1 MEADIKKL
9 GGLATV
15 LLSLMIIVGVVFL
28 VGAKWKANIC
38 TAESSTYVYADNA
51 CYNGSLSVN
60 TTGTV
65 TITALTQVGIIETAI
80 VTMLS
85 FLGILVLVGIAKIL
99 IKMTKSF

>member
-1 MEADIKKL
+1 MEADLKKL

-38 TAESSTYVYADNA
+38 TAELPTHVYADGECQVSSANDTA
-51 CYNGSLSVN
+51 VSIS
-60 TTGTV
+60 
-65 TITALTQVGIIETAI
+65 ALTQVGIIETAI

>member
-1 MEADIKKL
+1 MDADIKKL

-15 LLSLMIIVGVVFL
+15 LLALMIIVGVVFL
-28 VGAKWKANIC
+28 VGSKWKANIC
-38 TAESSTYVYADNA
+38 TSELSTNTYS
-51 CYNGSLSVN
+51 NGVCSLAN
-60 TTGTV
+60 GTAV
-65 TITALTQVGIIETAI
+65 TISALTQVGIVETAI